1 MEVPYYNLPEEA
13 IAQSPA
19 EPRDSA
25 RLLNALAEPPVHLRV
40 RDLPRLV
47 DDGDVLVVNTSRVVP
62 ARLLLRKE
70 TGGAAEV
77 LLLEALPGRRG
88 AWEALVRPGRRLPPG
103 TVLWAPPARVES
115 ASATPASTAPAS
127 TAPASVAEPGPSA
140 ARAAGTGPVPAKAVP
155 AALVAVIEVGE
166 RLPGGTR
173 EVRSLVGDLSR
184 YGELALP
191 PYIHEPLYDPER
203 YQTVYSERPGS
214 VAAPTAGLHLTPA
227 LLAACR
233 ERGANVLAVDLA
245 VGPGT
250 FKPIKAGQ
258 VEDHE
263 MHSERYFV
271 PEATWSACQEAKK
284 RGRRVVA
291 VGTTSVRA
299 LESAASTG
307 ALEGRTELFIRPG
320 HPFSVVDVLM
330 TNFHQPRSTLLVLL
344 EAFAGER
351 WRDLYALALGGG
363 YRFLSFGDAMVVARD
378 VRATSC

>member
-1 MEVPYYNLPEEA
+1 MEVPDYNLPEEA

-25 RLLNALAEPPVHLRV
+25 RLLNALIEPPEHLRV
-40 RDLPRLV
+40 TDLPLLAG
-47 DDGDVLVVNTSRVVP
+47 DGDVLVVNSSRVVP

-88 AWEALVRPGRRLPPG
+88 AWEAMVRPGRRLPPG
-103 TVLWAPPARVES
+103 TVLWASPVSAEG
-115 ASATPASTAPAS
+115 ASAAPAGV
-127 TAPASVAEPGPSA
+127 ASEAGPPE
-140 ARAAGTGPVPAKAVP
+140 ARAAETGPVPAQAVP

-173 EVRSLVGDLSR
+173 EVRSLVGDLSG

-227 LLAACR
+227 VLAACR

-271 PEATWSACQEAKK
+271 PEATWSACQEAKR

-351 WRDLYALALGGG
+351 WRDLYALALGEG
-363 YRFLSFGDAMVVARD
+363 YRFLSFGDAMIVARD